1 MSIIKGKGK
10 DKKGNKNSSSGHLN
24 DDDTSRV
31 TDSDKSLK
39 SDKSDKSVI
48 KILSVNCALHITRL
62 MVANMVINV
71 DSYMKI
77 QYKMMISRSL
87 KISW

>member
-1 MSIIKGKGK
+1 MSIIKGKSK